1 MSDERNPQPPAA
13 PVPLADEPAA
23 PFSRKR
29 DGVFVPTKMF
39 FTRGRGV
46 AREKLTSFE
55 QALRNA
61 GISQFNIV
69 QVSSI
74 YPPFCKIIKREHGIS
89 LLHPGEITFCVMA
102 RNETNEPGR
111 LIAASTGV
119 AIPKDP
125 ARYGYI
131 SEHHSYGQTA
141 EEAGDYAEDLAASM
155 LATILGAPFDPDK
168 SYDERKE
175 QWKISNQI
183 VRSMNITQTARG
195 ARAGEWTTVVAAVV
209 FVK

>member
-1 MSDERNPQPPAA
+1 MESI
-13 PVPLADEPAA
+13 
-23 PFSRKR
+23 
-29 DGVFVPTKMF
+29 GVFVPTKMF

-55 QALRNA
+55 AALRNA
-61 GISQFNIV
+61 GISQYNLV

-74 YPPFCKIIKREHGIS
+74 FPPFCKVIKREHGIS
-89 LLHPGEITFCVMA
+89 LLHSGEIAFCVMA

-125 ARYGYI
+125 SKYGYI
-131 SEHHSYGQTA
+131 SEHHSFGQTSI
-141 EEAGDYAEDLAASM
+141 EAGDYAEDLAASM
-155 LATILGAPFDPDK
+155 LATILGVPFDPDK

-175 QWKISNQI
+175 LWKISTQI
-183 VRSMNITQTARG
+183 VRTMNISQSARG
-195 ARAGEWTTVVAAVV
+195 ARAGEWTTVVALAV

>member
-1 MSDERNPQPPAA
+1 M
-13 PVPLADEPAA
+13 
-23 PFSRKR
+23 
-29 DGVFVPTKMF
+29 FVPTKMF
-39 FTRGRGV
+39 FTRGKGM

-55 QALRNA
+55 AALRNA
-61 GISQFNIV
+61 GISPLNLV

-74 YPPFCKIIKREHGIS
+74 FPPYCRVITREHGIS

-111 LIAASTGV
+111 LVAAATGV

-125 ARYGYI
+125 SKYGYV

-141 EEAGDYAEDLAASM
+141 NEAGDYAEDLAASM
-155 LATILGAPFDPDK
+155 LATILGVPFDPDK

-175 QWKISNQI
+175 LWKISHHI
-183 VRSMNITQTARG
+183 VRTMNIAQSTRG
-195 ARAGEWTTVVAAVV
+195 ARNRDWTTVVAAAV
-209 FVK
+209 FIK